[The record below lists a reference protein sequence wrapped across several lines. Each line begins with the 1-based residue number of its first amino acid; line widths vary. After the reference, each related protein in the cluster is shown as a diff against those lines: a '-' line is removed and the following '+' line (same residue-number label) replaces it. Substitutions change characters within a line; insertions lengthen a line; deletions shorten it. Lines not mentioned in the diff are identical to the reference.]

1 MKYVA
6 LLRGIGPGNPNM
18 RNDKLCSVCENLGF
32 QNVQSVISSGNLVF
46 ESDRT
51 DVKQMEAELE
61 TGWLDRLG
69 FHSTTV
75 IKSKS
80 QIEKLIK
87 RTPFAG
93 LTHGPASYLLAT
105 FCKQRIK
112 PGFSLPYQPE
122 GKTYQIIAITNDA
135 LFTVTDN
142 TQVKTTDLMSWL
154 EKEFGKQITSRTWK
168 TVERI
173 FAQMS

>member
-18 RNDKLCSVCENLGF
+18 RNEKLRKVCENLGF

-46 ESDRT
+46 ESDRADT
-51 DVKQMEAELE
+51 KQMEAELE
-61 TGWLDRLG
+61 TGWLDQLG
-69 FHSTTV
+69 FESMT
-75 IKSKS
+75 IIRS
-80 QIEKLIK
+80 QPQIQKLIK
-87 RTPFAG
+87 SDPFAG
-93 LTHGPASYLLAT
+93 KTHSPASYLLTT
-105 FCKQRIK
+105 FCKQPVK
-112 PGFSLPYQPE
+112 VSFGLPYQPAS
-122 GKTYQIIAITNDA
+122 KTYQVIAATNNA

-142 TQVKTTDLMSWL
+142 TMVKTTDLMSWL

-173 FAQMS
+173 FQKMN